1 MTKTLRQIDT
11 EKIKGKKSY
20 RIREQEEKEANEE
33 IKKYKIPPCVGHA
46 FEEDNIDDNP
56 EV

>member
-1 MTKTLRQIDT
+1 VTKTLRQIDT

-20 RIREQEEKEANEE
+20 RIREQEEKEAEEE
-33 IKKYKIPPCVGHA
+33 IKQFKVPPCVGHA
-46 FEEDNIDDNP
+46 FEEEVDDNP